1 VVRKNRSRNKRDH
14 EDVWPQPTL
23 RNFSTNP
30 EPYYTKDGKLI
41 DFSPPKEKVVL
52 KIHKP
57 SVEELLG
64 LKKPEE

>member
-1 VVRKNRSRNKRDH
+1 MVRKNRRKNKRDN
-14 EDVWPQPTL
+14 EDAWPQPTL

-30 EPYYTKDGKLI
+30 KPYYTKGGKLI
-41 DFSPPKEKVVL
+41 DFSPPKPKVEL

-64 LKKPEE
+64 IKKPEE